1 MASRLFATM
10 KALLTTN
17 VVTFLIAAMVLLL
30 GLTVLLFGKHIWD
43 FIRRRSSGRSL
54 EESRTYSDVEFYKKL
69 LQVMEQRG
77 VSRDKHQTPLEFADR
92 LRSKDAM
99 IITRAYN
106 RVRFGGER
114 LSATEKREVE
124 RALVVLEADNR
135 G

>member
-1 MASRLFATM
+1 G
-10 KALLTTN
+10 AL
-17 VVTFLIAAMVLLL
+17 VLLI
-30 GLTVLLFGKHIWD
+30 GISIFFFGRRILE
-43 FIRRRSSGRSL
+43 FIRRRAAGTSL
-54 EESRTYSDVEFYKKL
+54 EESRTYSDVQFYKKL

-77 VSRDKHQTPLEFADR
+77 VSRDKDQTPLEFAGR
-92 LRSKDAM
+92 LHSQDAM

-124 RALVVLEADNR
+124 RALVVLEADYR